1 MAHLVLVELVHKPCL
16 GLENLFDVVIDVRLI
31 LQRRHASDH
40 REAVDVVGAGDPA
53 DAIHHCSRSHG
64 NAEAQP
70 SDASCFGEGAQHHQ
84 VGRCAEISLGQ
95 NAVSGEGLIELIHHH
110 QRAGCGG
117 RQLADRLSP

>member
-1 MAHLVLVELVHKPCL
+1 VLVELVHKPCL
-16 GLENLFDVVIDVRLI
+16 GLENLFDVVIDVRLV

-53 DAIHHCSRSHG
+53 DAIHHGSRSHG

-84 VGRCAEISLGQ
+84 VGRCAEIGLRQ

-110 QRAGCGG
+110 QRAGSGSC
-117 RQLADRLSP
+117 